1 MPISKEKANP
11 KESPSFI
18 LASGSPRRKSLLS
31 DLDVDF
37 IVVPADV
44 DESSLVG
51 EDAKTYVARVA
62 TLKAQTVLESYPNAV
77 VLAADTTVDRDGE
90 ILAKPV
96 DAADAA
102 SMLRSLSGREHFTH
116 TAVCVAHGD
125 LVDTVVVSTAVTFRC
140 LGTEEID
147 WYVRTGEP
155 LDKAGAY
162 GIQGRAAAFVS
173 SISGS
178 VSNVVGLPLAETIG
192 LLRKAG
198 VNAAGTARS
207 TG

>member
-1 MPISKEKANP
+1 MTPERWRFRVA
-11 KESPSFI
+11 ELV

-44 DESSLVG
+44 DESLLVG

-62 TLKAQTVLESYPNAV
+62 KLKAQTVRDSYPNAV
-77 VLAADTTVDRDGE
+77 VLAADTTVDCDGE

-102 SMLRSLSGREHFTH
+102 SMLRSLSGREHFTR

-125 LVDTVVVSTAVTFRC
+125 LVDTVVVSTEVMFRS
-140 LGTEEID
+140 LGTDEID

-162 GIQGRAAAFVS
+162 GIQGRAAAFVA

-178 VSNVVGLPLAETIG
+178 VSNVVGLPLAETVG

-198 VNAAGTARS
+198 VTAAGTARP
-207 TG
+207 TA

>member
-1 MPISKEKANP
+1 MAELV
-11 KESPSFI
+11 

-62 TLKAQTVLESYPNAV
+62 TLKAHTVRESYPNAV

-140 LGTEEID
+140 LATEEID

-207 TG
+207 TD

>member
-1 MPISKEKANP
+1 MAELV
-11 KESPSFI
+11 

-62 TLKAQTVLESYPNAV
+62 TLKAQTVRESYPNAV

-125 LVDTVVVSTAVTFRC
+125 LVDRVVVSTVVTFRC

-178 VSNVVGLPLAETIG
+178 VSNVVGLPLAEAIG

-198 VNAAGTARS
+198 VNAAGTPRS
-207 TG
+207 TD

>member
-1 MPISKEKANP
+1 MAELV
-11 KESPSFI
+11 

-62 TLKAQTVLESYPNAV
+62 TLKAQTVRESYPNVV

-96 DAADAA
+96 DAAAAA

-125 LVDTVVVSTAVTFRC
+125 LVDTVVVSTAVTFRS
-140 LGTEEID
+140 LATEEID

-178 VSNVVGLPLAETIG
+178 VSNVVGLPLAETIE

-207 TG
+207 SG

>member
-1 MPISKEKANP
+1 MAELV
-11 KESPSFI
+11 

-31 DLDVDF
+31 DLDIDF
-37 IVVPADV
+37 LVVPADV

-62 TLKAQTVLESYPNAV
+62 TLKAQTVRESYPNAV

-102 SMLRSLSGREHFTH
+102 LMLRSLSGREHFTH

-125 LVDTVVVSTAVTFRC
+125 LVDTVVVSTAVTFRS
-140 LGTEEID
+140 LSTEEID

-207 TG
+207 TD

>member
-1 MPISKEKANP
+1 MAELV
-11 KESPSFI
+11 

-62 TLKAQTVLESYPNAV
+62 TLKAQAARESYPNAV

-102 SMLRSLSGREHFTH
+102 AMLQSLSGREHFTH
-116 TAVCVAHGD
+116 TAVCAAYGD
-125 LVDTVVVSTAVTFRC
+125 LVDTVVVSTAVTFRS

-162 GIQGRAAAFVS
+162 GIQGRAATFVS

-178 VSNVVGLPLAETIG
+178 VSNVVGLPLAETIE

-207 TG
+207 TD

>member
-1 MPISKEKANP
+1 MAELV
-11 KESPSFI
+11 

-51 EDAKTYVARVA
+51 EAAKTYVARVA
-62 TLKAQTVLESYPNAV
+62 TLKAQTVRESYPNVV

-96 DAADAA
+96 DAAAAA

-125 LVDTVVVSTAVTFRC
+125 LVDTVVVSTAVTFRS
-140 LGTEEID
+140 LATEEID

-178 VSNVVGLPLAETIG
+178 VSNVVGLPLAETIE

-207 TG
+207 SG

>member
-1 MPISKEKANP
+1 MAELV
-11 KESPSFI
+11 

-62 TLKAQTVLESYPNAV
+62 TLKAQTVRESYPNAV

-116 TAVCVAHGD
+116 TGVCVAHGD
-125 LVDTVVVSTAVTFRC
+125 LVDRVVVSTVVTFRC

-207 TG
+207 TD

>member
-1 MPISKEKANP
+1 MAELV
-11 KESPSFI
+11 

-62 TLKAQTVLESYPNAV
+62 TLKAQTVRESYPNAV

-116 TAVCVAHGD
+116 TGVCVAHGD

-178 VSNVVGLPLAETIG
+178 ASNVVGLPLAETIG